1 MTGLSLGLGTKLN
14 DIAIHFTT
22 NRVGSAECPLI
33 AKSGHLRE
41 GSKVGQFSVPLM
53 GWGAG
58 GSARKALNVLK
69 FIALLQVA
77 VIVDDNSLVRD

>member
-1 MTGLSLGLGTKLN
+1 
-14 DIAIHFTT
+14 
-22 NRVGSAECPLI
+22 
-33 AKSGHLRE
+33 
-41 GSKVGQFSVPLM
+41 M